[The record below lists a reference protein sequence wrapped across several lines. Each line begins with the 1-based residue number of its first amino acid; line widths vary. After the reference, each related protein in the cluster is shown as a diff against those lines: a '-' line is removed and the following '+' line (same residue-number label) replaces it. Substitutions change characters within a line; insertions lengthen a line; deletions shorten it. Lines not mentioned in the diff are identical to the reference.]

1 VSSTQQSIYVIYLPG
16 GGQCFDEASC
26 ASRNASRKSSVN
38 APPSRY
44 LGGVLDSDEEMT
56 HLWGA
61 HKASL
66 LYCSS
71 DGYMGNMGASSVSI
85 YIFLVIY
92 DRESC
97 FLSLSVCLS
106 VYVTNCLSIY
116 SSLCIYIYIYM
127 IEYME
132 HALQRS
138 SVGAVLPSRPSSRP
152 RDAPESNED
161 LPSGIFIGWERA
173 HDHD

>member
-1 VSSTQQSIYVIYLPG
+1 MLFDSMIMQSVMMVLGEVRNLIITNLPTVITLHTIYLLHRIESIQWWWWWWWSCFVLSISYIHINYHLSTTIGYYYAPAVSSTQQSIYVIYLPG

-26 ASRNASRKSSVN
+26 ASRNASRKSSVD
-38 APPSRY
+38 APSSRY

-85 YIFLVIY
+85 
-92 DRESC
+92 
-97 FLSLSVCLS
+97 
-106 VYVTNCLSIY
+106 
-116 SSLCIYIYIYM
+116 
-127 IEYME
+127 
-132 HALQRS
+132 
-138 SVGAVLPSRPSSRP
+138 
-152 RDAPESNED
+152 
-161 LPSGIFIGWERA
+161 
-173 HDHD
+173 